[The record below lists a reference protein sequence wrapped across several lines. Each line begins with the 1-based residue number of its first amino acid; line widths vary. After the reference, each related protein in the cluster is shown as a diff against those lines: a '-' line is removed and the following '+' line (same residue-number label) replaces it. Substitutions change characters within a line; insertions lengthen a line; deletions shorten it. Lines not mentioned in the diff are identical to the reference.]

1 MVFHDKEIEWALLS
15 LLTLI
20 FQRWKNFTVQKKRE
34 REREL
39 KRGIIAT
46 LFLRDVECSVEELSR
61 GRSTYF
67 YVSALFTIQ
76 I

>member
-1 MVFHDKEIEWALLS
+1 MGTFVIVDFNFSALEKLHGTKKEG
-15 LLTLI
+15 
-20 FQRWKNFTVQKKRE
+20 E

>member
-1 MVFHDKEIEWALLS
+1 MGTFVIVDFNFSALEKLHGTKKEG
-15 LLTLI
+15 
-20 FQRWKNFTVQKKRE
+20 
-34 REREL
+34 EREL